1 MHVELKIIYTCTAAL
16 KHTLCV
22 FSLQLVLVSQEHVC
36 VMPDHA
42 HMSHIVIVTDVFG
55 ATIAAGISIQ
65 CAAAGGDREVHGNL
79 DSFS

>member
-1 MHVELKIIYTCTAAL
+1 MM
-16 KHTLCV
+16 
-22 FSLQLVLVSQEHVC
+22 S
-36 VMPDHA
+36 DHA

>member
-1 MHVELKIIYTCTAAL
+1 M
-16 KHTLCV
+16 
-22 FSLQLVLVSQEHVC
+22 
-36 VMPDHA
+36 MPDHA

>member
-1 MHVELKIIYTCTAAL
+1 MR
-16 KHTLCV
+16 
-22 FSLQLVLVSQEHVC
+22 
-36 VMPDHA
+36 DHA

-79 DSFS
+79 DSFSWLPLFWNIRGPSQPVTKT

>member
-1 MHVELKIIYTCTAAL
+1 MR
-16 KHTLCV
+16 
-22 FSLQLVLVSQEHVC
+22 
-36 VMPDHA
+36 DHA

-65 CAAAGGDREVHGNL
+65 CAAAGDREVHGNL